1 MHCGKRV
8 GIPFETATAPGLEGS
23 TTVIRKV
30 LISCLLMALTLVVGV
45 QAQLS
50 KLPRPDS
57 LGTAFFGGSVSID
70 GDWAVVGATGDN
82 ACGFNSGSAWV
93 YRRDGKG
100 WTVQQRLAPSECEEG
115 AFFGKAV
122 SLDGRQIAVSA
133 FRTFMG
139 RAVSNHVYVFELNEG
154 QWTQSARI
162 SSPDRDESGPFAA
175 AIDLDGNR
183 LLVTSAGDASGS
195 GANGK
200 GFVFR
205 FSDNEWALESSL
217 TSPLPIQSG
226 TLGMSAALDGRWVAI
241 SGSTYS
247 RETAGFVALYRR
259 DGNEWTHFNTVRG
272 VKGFFIDVDLRDDWL
287 IVGESRGGMQGSG
300 SARLLRFRDGAWAV
314 VTTLQPRS
322 PYSAGAFGTRVALG
336 DDIVLV
342 SGFDEQ
348 LELNINVDQ
357 VVYVF
362 QTSKDGW
369 RQRRVLD
376 VGESA
381 FGAAIALDGNQA
393 LIGQAADGVSGQAYI
408 ATIQRP

>member
-1 MHCGKRV
+1 MVVQSVV
-8 GIPFETATAPGLEGS
+8 G
-23 TTVIRKV
+23 KV
-30 LISCLLMALTLVVGV
+30 LISLLLTALIPVISAH
-45 QAQLS
+45 AQLS

-57 LGTAFFGGSVSID
+57 LGTAFFGGAVAID
-70 GDWAVVGATGDN
+70 GDWAVVGATGDD
-82 ACGFNSGSAWV
+82 ACGSNSGSAWV
-93 YRRDGKG
+93 YRRNGSG
-100 WTVQQRLAPSECEEG
+100 WEVLQRLEPSVCEEG

-122 SLDGRQIAVSA
+122 ALDGRRIAVSA

-139 RAVSNHVYVFELNEG
+139 RAVSNHVYVFELDGGAWE
-154 QWTQSARI
+154 QTARI

-200 GFVFR
+200 GFIFR
-205 FSDNEWALESSL
+205 HSDSTWSLEGSL
-217 TSPLPIQSG
+217 TSPLPMQSG

-259 DGNEWTHFNTVRG
+259 DGDTWTHFTTVRG
-272 VKGFFIDVDLRDDWL
+272 VKGFFIDVDLRGDWL
-287 IVGESRGGMQGSG
+287 IVGESRGGVQGSG
-300 SARLLRFRDGAWAV
+300 SARLLRFREGAWGV

-336 DDIVLV
+336 DDVVLV

-362 QTSKDGW
+362 ESTKDGW

-381 FGAAIALDGNQA
+381 FGAAIALDGNRA
-393 LIGQAADGVSGQAYI
+393 LIGQAAEGLPGQAYI
-408 ATIQRP
+408 ATISRP